1 MQLVDL
7 MGAFITIVLK
17 GKQIKLLMEQA
28 GVIFYFLVNIP
39 LEETKANAEFIL
51 LSSIVRI
58 ATALFIVDDNRN
70 LYLQSYCLTSN
81 RYNYCQCAAGLL

>member
-17 GKQIKLLMEQA
+17 GKQIKFLMEQA
-28 GVIFYFLVNIP
+28 GVIFYFIVSLTFP
-39 LEETKANAEFIL
+39 LKRPKP
-51 LSSIVRI
+51 SSIVHI
-58 ATALFIVDDNRN
+58 ATALVIVDDNGN

-81 RYNYCQCAAGLL
+81 RYNFCQCAAGLL